1 MKYTLDIFIRTILK
15 NSILSLFILFVVLL
29 GLFPGISNFQLDAS
43 SDSLV
48 LENDP
53 DLKTYREMGNL
64 FSDSDFLIVTLRP
77 NDGIFNIKIQKAW
90 ENAVEKKILDYTKE
104 IYVKG
109 EVLYIKVSNP
119 ILKQEILYSKQKV
132 INLINEEL
140 EKDLIKKIVLK

>member
-1 MKYTLDIFIRTILK
+1 MKRNYKLK
-15 NSILSLFILFVVLL
+15 PIKNIIENFVEQKSIS
-29 GLFPGISNFQLDAS
+29 
-43 SDSLV
+43 
-48 LENDP
+48 
-53 DLKTYREMGNL
+53 
-64 FSDSDFLIVTLRP
+64 
-77 NDGIFNIKIQKAW
+77 DGIFNVKVKKAW

>member
-1 MKYTLDIFIRTILK
+1 MKRNYKLK
-15 NSILSLFILFVVLL
+15 PIKNIIENFVEQISIS
-29 GLFPGISNFQLDAS
+29 
-43 SDSLV
+43 
-48 LENDP
+48 
-53 DLKTYREMGNL
+53 
-64 FSDSDFLIVTLRP
+64 
-77 NDGIFNIKIQKAW
+77 DGIFNVKVQKAW

>member
-1 MKYTLDIFIRTILK
+1 MKRNFKLK
-15 NSILSLFILFVVLL
+15 PIKNIIENFVEQKSIS
-29 GLFPGISNFQLDAS
+29 
-43 SDSLV
+43 
-48 LENDP
+48 
-53 DLKTYREMGNL
+53 
-64 FSDSDFLIVTLRP
+64 
-77 NDGIFNIKIQKAW
+77 DGIFNVKVQKAW

>member
-1 MKYTLDIFIRTILK
+1 MKRNYK
-15 NSILSLFILFVVLL
+15 
-29 GLFPGISNFQLDAS
+29 
-43 SDSLV
+43 
-48 LENDP
+48 
-53 DLKTYREMGNL
+53 LKTIKNIIEN
-64 FSDSDFLIVTLRP
+64 FVEQKSIS
-77 NDGIFNIKIQKAW
+77 DGIFNVKVQKAW

>member
-1 MKYTLDIFIRTILK
+1 MKRNYKLK
-15 NSILSLFILFVVLL
+15 PIKNIIESFVEQDSIS
-29 GLFPGISNFQLDAS
+29 
-43 SDSLV
+43 
-48 LENDP
+48 
-53 DLKTYREMGNL
+53 
-64 FSDSDFLIVTLRP
+64 
-77 NDGIFNIKIQKAW
+77 DGIFNIKIQKAW

-109 EVLYIKVSNP
+109 EILYIRVSNP

>member
-1 MKYTLDIFIRTILK
+1 MKRNYKLK
-15 NSILSLFILFVVLL
+15 PIINIIENFVEQKSIS
-29 GLFPGISNFQLDAS
+29 
-43 SDSLV
+43 
-48 LENDP
+48 
-53 DLKTYREMGNL
+53 
-64 FSDSDFLIVTLRP
+64 
-77 NDGIFNIKIQKAW
+77 DGIFNVKVQKAW
-90 ENAVEKKILDYTKE
+90 ENAVEKKILDDTKE

>member
-1 MKYTLDIFIRTILK
+1 MKRNYK
-15 NSILSLFILFVVLL
+15 
-29 GLFPGISNFQLDAS
+29 
-43 SDSLV
+43 
-48 LENDP
+48 
-53 DLKTYREMGNL
+53 LKTIKNIIEN
-64 FSDSDFLIVTLRP
+64 FVDQKSIS
-77 NDGIFNIKIQKAW
+77 DGIFNVKVQKAW

>member
-1 MKYTLDIFIRTILK
+1 MKRNYKLK
-15 NSILSLFILFVVLL
+15 PIKNIIENFVEQKSIS
-29 GLFPGISNFQLDAS
+29 
-43 SDSLV
+43 
-48 LENDP
+48 
-53 DLKTYREMGNL
+53 
-64 FSDSDFLIVTLRP
+64 
-77 NDGIFNIKIQKAW
+77 DGIFNVKVQKAW

-109 EVLYIKVSNP
+109 EVLHIKVSNP

>member
-1 MKYTLDIFIRTILK
+1 MKRNYKLK
-15 NSILSLFILFVVLL
+15 PIKNIIESFVEQDSIS
-29 GLFPGISNFQLDAS
+29 
-43 SDSLV
+43 
-48 LENDP
+48 
-53 DLKTYREMGNL
+53 
-64 FSDSDFLIVTLRP
+64 
-77 NDGIFNIKIQKAW
+77 DGIFNIKIQKAW

-140 EKDLIKKIVLK
+140 EKDLIKKNGRGLQ

>member
-1 MKYTLDIFIRTILK
+1 MKRNYKLK
-15 NSILSLFILFVVLL
+15 PIKNIIENFVEQKSISD
-29 GLFPGISNFQLDAS
+29 GNFN
-43 SDSLV
+43 V
-48 LENDP
+48 
-53 DLKTYREMGNL
+53 K
-64 FSDSDFLIVTLRP
+64 V
-77 NDGIFNIKIQKAW
+77 QKAW

-140 EKDLIKKIVLK
+140 EKDLIKKIILK

>member
-1 MKYTLDIFIRTILK
+1 MKRNYKLK
-15 NSILSLFILFVVLL
+15 PIKNIIENFVEQKSIS
-29 GLFPGISNFQLDAS
+29 
-43 SDSLV
+43 
-48 LENDP
+48 
-53 DLKTYREMGNL
+53 
-64 FSDSDFLIVTLRP
+64 
-77 NDGIFNIKIQKAW
+77 DGIFNVKVQKAW

-140 EKDLIKKIVLK
+140 EKDFIKKIVLK